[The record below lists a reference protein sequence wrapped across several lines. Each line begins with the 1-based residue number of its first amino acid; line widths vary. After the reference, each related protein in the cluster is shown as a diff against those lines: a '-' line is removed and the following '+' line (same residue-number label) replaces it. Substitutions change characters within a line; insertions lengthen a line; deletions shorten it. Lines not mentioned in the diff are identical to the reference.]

1 MDIEILIPEK
11 FPGPWFINIFSTSF
25 IFILFLF
32 KKFKRRIINLS
43 KFSLLFECVVVYDRD
58 LLMIEKKILSSVA
71 SIIKFF
77 IFYIFFLNAYAETV
91 NKKYY
96 EEEQGIVGIMYHRF
110 GEDKYPSTN
119 IDIDIFKEHINLIK
133 EKRLDFFNPKNLVD
147 EFSKVKKKK
156 KILIT
161 IDDGFSSFF
170 ENAWPYLKENKIP
183 FILFI
188 STKAVGKRGYM
199 NWSQIKE
206 VEKEDFAFIGNHS
219 HTHEYL
225 IEFTYNDF
233 KKDINKSIEI
243 FNKEL
248 GYNPIYFSYPFG
260 EYSLEH
266 EIFIEEKFKFAFG
279 QHSGVIDLNKNRY
292 SLPRFPINE
301 KYGDIKRFKN
311 VISYLPLQYKNVIPR
326 DKLIKNSNNPPKLV
340 IEFFEEQKN
349 LKNITCFSNEGDKW
363 RKTDINIENNFLKVN
378 FVEKFNFRRGRINCS
393 LNDKNGWRFFGIQ
406 FSKN

>member
-1 MDIEILIPEK
+1 M
-11 FPGPWFINIFSTSF
+11 
-25 IFILFLF
+25 
-32 KKFKRRIINLS
+32 NLS
-43 KFSLLFECVVVYDRD
+43 KFSLLFICDVVYDCF
-58 LLMIEKKILSSVA
+58 LVMIEKKIFSLAA

-77 IFYIFFLNAYAETV
+77 IFYLFFLNAYAETV

-219 HTHEYL
+219 HSHNYM
-225 IEFTYNDF
+225 IDYNLKKF
-233 KKDINKSIEI
+233 SKDIDKSIKI
-243 FNKEL
+243 FKNKI
-248 GYNPIYFSYPFG
+248 GYNPKFFSYPFG
-260 EYSLEH
+260 EYNFEQKKYISK
-266 EIFIEEKFKFAFG
+266 KFDYAFG
-279 QHSGVIDLNKNRY
+279 QNSGVIDLNKNRY
-292 SLPRFPINE
+292 ELPRFPINE
-301 KYGDIKRFKN
+301 KYGDLKRFEFLVKL
-311 VISYLPLQYKNVIPR
+311 LPLQYKSISPE
-326 DKLIKNSNNPPKLV
+326 DKFLTKLNNPPNMY
-340 IEFFEEQKN
+340 IEFFEDQKN
-349 LKNITCFSNEGDKW
+349 LNLINCFSNEGGSWKDTKISL
-363 RKTDINIENNFLKVN
+363 KNKKLIINFSN
-378 FVEKFNFRRGRINCS
+378 KFNFRRGRINCS
-393 LNDKNGWRFFGIQ
+393 INDKEGWRWLGIQ
-406 FSKN
+406 FSIKQN